1 MKIRLLSEQL
11 AAKIAAGEVVE
22 RPVSVAKELIENSLD
37 SGATRIFVE
46 IKGGGVELV
55 RIVDNGAGMDSGE
68 VSLAFQR
75 HATSKLSD
83 VANLQSISTLGFRGE
98 ALPSIAA
105 VSEVSLIT
113 RTESSDSGWEIAL
126 KWGRLQ
132 RQGPRG
138 CPPGTSTTVS
148 SLFENVPARRKFLR
162 SPAAEAGR
170 IRELVSRYAM
180 AYPEV
185 GFHLTVDGREMLQV
199 SGSGKAEEPLV
210 SVYGAEVAKEA
221 LPVLWEDPS
230 GAVQVNGF
238 VGPPSLHRSNR
249 RHITFFVNRR
259 WVQSRMLSIAL
270 EESYHGLLPQ
280 GRRPISILNIT
291 VPYQDVDVNVHPTK
305 AEVRF
310 RHGDNVFSS
319 VQRAVR
325 GVLMTSSPVPQ
336 VQLNPTVDSPS
347 FQPTFFSS
355 SPALTQ
361 QRREPSRQPDNV
373 GTSTVSAAALRVL
386 GQAGSTYLVAE
397 GPTGIFLLDQHAAHE
412 RVLYEK
418 VIREMKLGRPSAQA
432 LLEPVTLELPAEHLE
447 LAKDSREELEAYG
460 FILESFGGESY
471 ILRSVPSVFRDMDP
485 AEGLLDVLQMV
496 ASPEGSSLGDRRE
509 ALAASIACHSSVRA
523 GMSLTQDEMREII
536 ELLETTEN
544 PHTCPHGRPTMLHL
558 SSQNLE
564 RQFGRR

>member
-1 MKIRLLSEQL
+1 M
-11 AAKIAAGEVVE
+11 E

-37 SGATRIFVE
+37 AGATRIVVE
-46 IKGGGVELV
+46 IRSGGVELV

-75 HATSKLSD
+75 HATSKLSE
-83 VANLQSISTLGFRGE
+83 VANLENISTLGFRGE

-113 RTESSDSGWEIAL
+113 RTEGSDSGWEIAL

-138 CPPGTSTTVS
+138 CPPGTSITVS
-148 SLFENVPARRKFLR
+148 RLFENVPARRKFLR

-170 IRELVSRYAM
+170 IRELVARYAM

-185 GFHLTVDGREMLQV
+185 GFHLTVEGREILQV

-210 SVYGAEVAKEA
+210 SVYGTEVAKEA
-221 LPVLWEDPS
+221 LTVLWKDPS
-230 GAVQVNGF
+230 GAVEVNGF

-310 RHGDNVFSS
+310 RHGDKVFSS

-336 VQLNPTVDSPS
+336 VQLNPAVDSPS

-355 SPALTQ
+355 SSALTQ
-361 QRREPSRQPDNV
+361 QRRERSRQPDNSE
-373 GTSTVSAAALRVL
+373 TSTVSAAALRVL

-432 LLEPVTLELPAEHLE
+432 LLEPVTLEMPVEYLE

-460 FILESFGGESY
+460 FILESFGGESH

-485 AEGLLDVLQMV
+485 AEGLLEVLQMV
-496 ASPEGSSLGDRRE
+496 ASPEGSYLGDRRE

-523 GMSLTQDEMREII
+523 GMSLTQDEMKEII